1 MNLNN
6 LKKATELA
14 EQLEE
19 LAMIHD
25 KIETFIESPRTIAND
40 GVRREHII
48 SILDDLCEVGNSE
61 DVIARLFKQITERQ
75 ITKVEQEVIRL

>member
-14 EQLEE
+14 DQLED
-19 LAMIHD
+19 LGVIKD
-25 KIETFIESPRTIAND
+25 KIETFIESPKNIIND

-48 SILDDLCEVGNSE
+48 SILADLCDVGNSE